1 MVTKELQEAI
11 EFLCGFDTYSEYQ
24 KNLNIV
30 LDALDFAMVRVDS
43 LKENLDV
50 LTKLYCDKC
59 KT

>member
-11 EFLCGFDTYSEYQ
+11 EFLCNFDTYSEYQ

>member
-11 EFLCGFDTYSEYQ
+11 KFLCNFDTYSEYQ

-50 LTKLYCDKC
+50 LTKRYCDKC

>member
-1 MVTKELQEAI
+1 MRTKELQEAI
-11 EFLCGFDTYSEYQ
+11 EFLCNFDIYSDYQ

-50 LTKLYCDKC
+50 LTKLYCEKC

>member
-1 MVTKELQEAI
+1 MATKELQEAI
-11 EFLCGFDTYSEYQ
+11 EFLCDFDTYSEYQ

-30 LDALDFAMVRVDS
+30 LDALDFAIVRVDS